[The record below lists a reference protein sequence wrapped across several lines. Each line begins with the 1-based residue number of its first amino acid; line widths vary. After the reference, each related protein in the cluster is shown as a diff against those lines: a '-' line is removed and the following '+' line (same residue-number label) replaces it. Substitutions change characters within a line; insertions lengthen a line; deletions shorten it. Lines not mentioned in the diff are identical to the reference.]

1 MIIQEALCEM
11 NDELQETARE
21 TELEL
26 REEVDLANARA
37 NEAKRKMEAVQESMA
52 DYETTIAKF
61 RELVSQ
67 LQVRIICFWGH
78 IQVFDLFI
86 QSHSLYHTAVLCG
99 FVILGAKQRPS
110 NKARVRNYNESRN
123 STNRNVRLQI
133 KIRRN

>member
-1 MIIQEALCEM
+1 MMISLQNDHMYTFFVIIQEALCEM

-67 LQVRIICFWGH
+67 LQVRIVCVRDRT
-78 IQVFDLFI
+78 QFI
-86 QSHSLYHTAVLCG
+86 HS
-99 FVILGAKQRPS
+99 VIFC
-110 NKARVRNYNESRN
+110 Y
-123 STNRNVRLQI
+123 
-133 KIRRN
+133 

>member
-1 MIIQEALCEM
+1 MYTFFVILQEALCEM

-67 LQVRIICFWGH
+67 LQVRVSF
-78 IQVFDLFI
+78 
-86 QSHSLYHTAVLCG
+86 
-99 FVILGAKQRPS
+99 
-110 NKARVRNYNESRN
+110 
-123 STNRNVRLQI
+123 
-133 KIRRN
+133 

>member
-1 MIIQEALCEM
+1 MMISLQNDHMYTFFVIIQEALCEM

-67 LQVRIICFWGH
+67 LQVRIISVRDRTQFIHLVTFCF
-78 IQVFDLFI
+78 
-86 QSHSLYHTAVLCG
+86 YHTGSFMYICYFRSKTETFEQSRSQKLHQ
-99 FVILGAKQRPS
+99 KQKLHR
-110 NKARVRNYNESRN
+110 
-123 STNRNVRLQI
+123 
-133 KIRRN
+133 